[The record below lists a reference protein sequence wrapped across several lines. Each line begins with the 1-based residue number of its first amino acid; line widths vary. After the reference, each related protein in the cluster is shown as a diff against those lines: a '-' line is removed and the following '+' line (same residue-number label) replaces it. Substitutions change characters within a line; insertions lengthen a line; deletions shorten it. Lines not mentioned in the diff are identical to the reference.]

1 MILTYILTY
10 SLLYRNLKLALP
22 SLRPYVLIVE
32 SLTVEIE
39 NVVLTNLIT
48 DLY

>member
-1 MILTYILTY
+1 MIPTYILTY
-10 SLLYRNLKLALP
+10 SLLALP